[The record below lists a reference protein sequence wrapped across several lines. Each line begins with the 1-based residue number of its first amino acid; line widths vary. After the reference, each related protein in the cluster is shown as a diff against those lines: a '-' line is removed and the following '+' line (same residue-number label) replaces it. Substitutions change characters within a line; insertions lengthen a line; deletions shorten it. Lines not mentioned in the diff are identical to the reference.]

1 MTDADLAGRRVMIVE
16 DELLVSMLIE
26 DLLADLG
33 CTVIGPFTNVSD
45 AEAAAPDIH
54 ADLAVLDV
62 NLRGVKVY
70 PVAEILAQR
79 GIPFL
84 LLSGYGNDAI
94 PCDRPDWRACS
105 KPFKA
110 DELVRLLVEQLARS
124 QALNT
129 PVRKLA

>member
-1 MTDADLAGRRVMIVE
+1 MVVE

-33 CTVIGPFTNVSD
+33 CTVVGPYTNVSD
-45 AEAAAPDIH
+45 AEAAAPDVK

-70 PVAEILAQR
+70 PVAEILSKR

-94 PCDRPDWRACS
+94 PCDRPQWRACS

-110 DELVRLLVEQLARS
+110 DELIRLLVEQLAHS
-124 QALNT
+124 KKAGT
-129 PVRKLA
+129 PVRNLS